1 MRREWASLA
10 TGSNCGRLT
19 RGASADAS
27 IRRVVEPRGQGRY
40 AYKVEISDSCFGER
54 SELGQALPG
63 GSGFPIFKEGDDR
76 WISYQILIPDQYPQ
90 PTSSQVSNPWNVTMQ
105 LKQIGSANSGSVAA
119 GIYLEQSEWILS
131 MARYSDP
138 TAGYVTDRYNLG
150 PLTRNVWAK
159 FSLHVKFS
167 PDPSV
172 GSMEVWGDL
181 AGTGTMTRIVPQV
194 HHVTMKKDPADL
206 TKTLSSAARIGS
218 YRNPNITGTAV
229 SYYDGFTIATSRSAA
244 ESNAFRP

>member
-1 MRREWASLA
+1 
-10 TGSNCGRLT
+10 
-19 RGASADAS
+19 
-27 IRRVVEPRGQGRY
+27 VKPRAQGRY
-40 AYKVEISDSCFGER
+40 AYEVRIGDSCFGER
-54 SELGQALPG
+54 AELGQALPG
-63 GSGFPIFKEGDDR
+63 RSGFPTFKEGDDR
-76 WISYQILIPDQYPQ
+76 WISYQVQIPDQYPQ

-105 LKQIGSANSGSVAA
+105 LKQIGDASSGQVAA
-119 GIYLEQSEWILS
+119 GIYLEQSKWILYMS
-131 MARYSDP
+131 RYSDP
-138 TAGYVTDRYNLG
+138 RMGYVSDRYVLG

-172 GSMEVWGDL
+172 GSIEVWGDL
-181 AGTGTMTRIVPQV
+181 AGTGHMTRVLREV

-244 ESNAFRP
+244 EANAFRP